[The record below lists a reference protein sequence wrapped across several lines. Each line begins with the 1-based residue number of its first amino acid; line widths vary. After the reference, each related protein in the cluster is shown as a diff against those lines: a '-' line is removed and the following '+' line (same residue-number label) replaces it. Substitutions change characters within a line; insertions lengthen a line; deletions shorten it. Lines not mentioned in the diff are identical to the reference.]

1 MDAQQIRSLQPAMA
15 AFAADFRD
23 CFKREATYEHF
34 QRYLLGLQTD
44 LQRKS
49 IEPTPEV
56 RAGRRRE
63 FRGVRTMQ
71 EFLQFFKWD
80 DGRVNDR
87 LQQRVMDHH
96 ASERAIGVLDPSAH
110 AKRGPKTPGPGSVQR
125 QWCGE
130 LPGVGR
136 SITVLSASTF
146 CIPTTTRTTPSP
158 A

>member
-56 RAGRRRE
+56 RAGAWRE
-63 FRGVRTMQ
+63 FRGCAR
-71 EFLQFFKWD
+71 FRSFFSFSS
-80 DGRVNDR
+80 G
-87 LQQRVMDHH
+87 MT
-96 ASERAIGVLDPSAH
+96 I
-110 AKRGPKTPGPGSVQR
+110 
-125 QWCGE
+125 
-130 LPGVGR
+130 
-136 SITVLSASTF
+136 ASTRG
-146 CIPTTTRTTPSP
+146 CSSG
-158 A
+158 